1 MSTDKK
7 IESITIP
14 YNKVP
19 DTNILSDL
27 RHAMEVQFRYKF
39 YKDVQFPYLHSLGI
53 RNVLQG
59 FGNEDVGFIGIL
71 HLWWVN
77 EDSGIV
83 YDNPKKGP
91 VAIKGIWKS
100 EWLNHP
106 QEAIALAQKIQDKK
120 PYDEE
125 KLVQTHQNHIRQMT
139 EKRAEQEII
148 KQIREKQELEAPHEE
163 DVEEEAKKVI
173 LWN

>member
-1 MSTDKK
+1 MSSDKK

-83 YDNPKKGP
+83 YDNPRKGQ
-91 VAIKGIWKS
+91 VLIKGMWKS
-100 EWLNHP
+100 EWFDS
-106 QEAIALAQKIQDKK
+106 AAAGIAAAQKITKERI
-120 PYDEE
+120 YDEE
-125 KLVQTHQNHIRQMT
+125 KLVMT
-139 EKRAEQEII
+139 AHNYILQKEQERAQKEAVRLLQEQQGIESPAEEEV
-148 KQIREKQELEAPHEE
+148 EK
-163 DVEEEAKKVI
+163 EAKKVI